1 MSGSDLLKMIDEILD
16 LSKVDAGKMEIHYE
30 DVQLPDIEA
39 FVEQNFAAVASRK
52 HIDLGVHISEDIPQ
66 SIVTD
71 SHRVKQILRNLLSN
85 AFKFTNSGSVE
96 LYVEKADKEKLP
108 LYLNAEADYVAFA
121 VRDTGIGIPADKT
134 DLIFEAFQQVDGTT
148 SRKYGEP
155 GLVYLSAASF
165 PVCWAGHS
173 G

>member
-1 MSGSDLLKMIDEILD
+1 IYMSGSDLLKMIDEILD
-16 LSKVDAGKMEIHYE
+16 LSKVDAGKMEINYE

-39 FVEQNFAAVASRK
+39 FVEQNFAAIASRK
-52 HIDLGVHISEDIPQ
+52 HIALGVHIGADIPQ

-96 LYVEKADKEKLP
+96 LHVEKADKEKLP

-148 SRKYGEP
+148 SRKYGGT
-155 GLVYLSAASF
+155 GL
-165 PVCWAGHS
+165 G
-173 G
+173 